1 MGVGWFNMKDN
12 DDVSILLVDDRAE
25 DLMVLES
32 VLADLGPQLVTA
44 RSGKE
49 ALRHLLSQ
57 DFAVILLD
65 AQMPIMDGYE
75 TARLIRERQ
84 RSRHTPIIFLTGVR
98 TSDVNVFEG
107 YSVGAVD
114 YLFKPI
120 VPEVLKFKVA
130 VFVDLFKTRKEV
142 EAANAE
148 LESFSYSVAHDL
160 RAPLRGINAFA
171 QILQEDCS
179 ASLDDNGKRCLERVL
194 TGATRMEELIDD
206 MLAFSRVARDAFVRS
221 TIDMGALVREV
232 VDEIKDRPVSV
243 RVGHLPL
250 SEGDRAMIRQVLSNL
265 VSNAFKFT
273 KKKEQP
279 LVEIGS
285 LSRGDETVYF
295 VRDNGAGF
303 DMTYANQLFSLF
315 RRLHTED
322 EYEGTGVGLA
332 IVQRIVKRHGGQVW
346 AEAKVGEGATV
357 YFTLSRNGSKSTNGD
372 VLLRTHPDLQPEI

>member
-1 MGVGWFNMKDN
+1 MKDN

-357 YFTLSRNGSKSTNGD
+357 YFTLSRNGSKSTNRD

>member
-1 MGVGWFNMKDN
+1 
-12 DDVSILLVDDRAE
+12 
-25 DLMVLES
+25 MVLES

>member
-357 YFTLSRNGSKSTNGD
+357 YFTLSRNGSKSTNRD

>member
-243 RVGHLPL
+243 RVGHLPP
-250 SEGDRAMIRQVLSNL
+250 SQGDRAMVRQVLSNL